1 MKVLAL
7 FRDFPRPDDRELKK
21 LEANDR
27 IPRVTILGAALNA
40 DILDRRRLERVPAF
54 RRTVYRFLPLEVAQ
68 VIEAFLI
75 RKRYDAV
82 LSWGER
88 LGFSFALLCKLAGD
102 RSVPH
107 VAMCSWP
114 GKGFK
119 AVMLRLVH
127 SHIDRVIL
135 WSTVQ
140 RAIVVDKIKIPPKKI
155 VFINYFVDQKF
166 FRPMGR
172 ESDMICSV
180 GSEMRD
186 FPTLLD
192 ALKGVDIRCH
202 IAAGTLNGVQTPWV
216 NTIERV
222 RELPPNVTVGGK
234 TPAALRELYARSRFV
249 VIPLLESDTD
259 NGITCIL
266 EAMAMGKP
274 VICSRIKGQVDVI
287 QDGKTGIFVPV
298 GDSKALRE
306 AILYLWSNPREA
318 ERMGRAGRKYVEEC
332 QTLDKFVSNL
342 HAVVKTTIAV
352 RNPESVL
359 STPKNS
365 AMLSNAASTVAV
377 GEE

>member
-40 DILDRRRLERVPAF
+40 DILDRRGLERVPVF
-54 RRTVYRFLPLEVAQ
+54 RRVVYRFLPLEVAQ

-140 RAIVVDKIKIPPKKI
+140 RAIVVDKIKVPPKKI
-155 VFINYFVDQKF
+155 AFINYYVDQKF

-172 ESDMICSV
+172 QSDMICSA

-186 FPTLLD
+186 FTTLLD

-202 IAAGTLNGVQTPWV
+202 IAAGALYGQQTTWV
-216 NTIERV
+216 KAIERIAD
-222 RELPPNVTVGGK
+222 LPPNVTVEK
-234 TPAALRELYARSRFV
+234 KSHVELRELYARSRFV

-306 AILYLWSNPREA
+306 AILYLWSNPKEA

>member
-1 MKVLAL
+1 
-7 FRDFPRPDDRELKK
+7 
-21 LEANDR
+21 
-27 IPRVTILGAALNA
+27 
-40 DILDRRRLERVPAF
+40 
-54 RRTVYRFLPLEVAQ
+54 
-68 VIEAFLI
+68 
-75 RKRYDAV
+75 
-82 LSWGER
+82 
-88 LGFSFALLCKLAGD
+88 
-102 RSVPH
+102 
-107 VAMCSWP
+107 
-114 GKGFK
+114 
-119 AVMLRLVH
+119 
-127 SHIDRVIL
+127 
-135 WSTVQ
+135 
-140 RAIVVDKIKIPPKKI
+140 
-155 VFINYFVDQKF
+155 
-166 FRPMGR
+166 
-172 ESDMICSV
+172 
-180 GSEMRD
+180 SEMRD
-186 FPTLLD
+186 FPTLLA
-192 ALKGVDIRCH
+192 ALKDVDIRCH

-306 AILYLWSNPREA
+306 AILYLWNNPKEA

>member
-7 FRDFPRPDDRELKK
+7 FRDFPRPDDRELRK

-27 IPRVTILGAALNA
+27 IPRVTILSAALNA
-40 DILDRRRLERVPAF
+40 DILDRRGLERIPVF
-54 RRTVYRFLPLEVAQ
+54 RRAVYRFLPLEVAQ

-82 LSWGER
+82 LSWGEK
-88 LGFSFALLCKLAGD
+88 LGFPFALLCKLTGGN
-102 RSVPH
+102 SVPH
-107 VAMCSWP
+107 VALCSWP

-119 AVMLRLVH
+119 AFMLRLVH
-127 SHIDRVIL
+127 SHIDCLIL

-140 RAIVVDKIKIPPKKI
+140 RAIVVDKIKVPPKKI
-155 VFINYFVDQKF
+155 AFINYYVDQKF

-192 ALKGVDIRCH
+192 ALKDVDIRCH
-202 IAAGTLNGVQTPWV
+202 IAAGAIYDQQTTWV
-216 NTIERV
+216 KAIERITD
-222 RELPPNVTVGGK
+222 LPPNVTVGK
-234 TPAALRELYARSRFV
+234 KSQVELRDLYARSRFV

-287 QDGKTGIFVPV
+287 RDGETGIFVPV
-298 GDSKALRE
+298 GDSKALLE
-306 AILYLWSNPREA
+306 AILYLWNNPKET

-342 HAVVKTTIAV
+342 HAVVKSTIAV
-352 RNPESVL
+352 RNPGSIL
-359 STPKNS
+359 STPQKAATMSS
-365 AMLSNAASTVAV
+365 AAPTVAV